1 MKYNDTFEHRRGRQ
15 QKSANER
22 LEKRITYNF
31 EELQKMREETIE
43 DVEQERLEHLE
54 NITLSNSTDDAEWMK
69 HFISQ
74 SGNPCFVKISG
85 IVTQVF
91 H

>member
-1 MKYNDTFEHRRGRQ
+1 MKYNDTLGYSQGRQ
-15 QKSANER
+15 QKSTNER

-31 EELQKMREETIE
+31 EELQKLREETIE
-43 DVEQERLEHLE
+43 EVEQESLEHLE
-54 NITLSNSTDDAEWMK
+54 NIILSDSTDDAEWMK